1 MRRLRD
7 LIHALQ
13 TIRPAGENGFSLVE
27 IVIVLPII
35 SIILLGMMDFT
46 IRQYAKMHNETSRA
60 NLRLEAETMLLDLE
74 DELLF
79 TTEYAQTKSSD
90 LTDTW
95 QPSGGWTYNTTPD
108 TMIVYETALTAPRR
122 NPNREFVY
130 KNTYGCTGSNA
141 PYNPIAINNLMYFTV
156 QNPGTAYRTLYRRTI
171 VPAYATCNTN
181 YKVKTCPAANVGS
194 NGCTRADSKLSEK
207 VVDFQ
212 VDYFDDNNVATADP
226 LAAEKVKITVILG
239 EKLFGDPV
247 TVKSSI
253 TMKKIN

>member
-1 MRRLRD
+1 MIQPHTTSKHKL
-7 LIHALQ
+7 H
-13 TIRPAGENGFSLVE
+13 EFGFTLVE

-35 SIILLGMMDFT
+35 SIILPGMVDFT
-46 IRQYAKMHNETSRA
+46 VRQYSKMHTETSRA
-60 NLRLEAETMLLDLE
+60 NLQLEVETMLLDLE

-95 QPSGGWTYNTTPD
+95 QPTGGWTYNTNPD

-122 NPNREFVY
+122 DPNREFVY
-130 KNTYGCTGSNA
+130 KNTYGCSGGSSA
-141 PYNPIAINNLMYFTV
+141 YNPIALNNLIYFTAPNGGSN
-156 QNPGTAYRTLYRRTI
+156 QYKTLYRRTI
-171 VPAYATCNTN
+171 TPAYSTCNTN
-181 YKVKTCPAANVGS
+181 YKVKTCPSASVGS

-212 VDYFDDNNVATADP
+212 VQYFDDNNVATTDP
-226 LAAEKVKITVILG
+226 LAAELVKITVILG
-239 EKLFGDPV
+239 EKLFGESV
-247 TVKSSI
+247 TVDSSI